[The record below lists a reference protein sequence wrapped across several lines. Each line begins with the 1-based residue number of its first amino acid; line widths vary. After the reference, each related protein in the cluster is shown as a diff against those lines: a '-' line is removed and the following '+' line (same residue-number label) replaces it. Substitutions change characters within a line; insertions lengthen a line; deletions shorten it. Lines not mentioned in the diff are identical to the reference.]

1 MNSPCGRVFYI
12 FMIPVN
18 QYAMFCD
25 VKAVLSSS
33 VTLDFKTIVNLIT
46 VQFN

>member
-1 MNSPCGRVFYI
+1 
-12 FMIPVN
+12 MIPVN
-18 QYAMFCD
+18 LYAMFCD

-46 VQFN
+46 VQFNYFYKNTWYGS